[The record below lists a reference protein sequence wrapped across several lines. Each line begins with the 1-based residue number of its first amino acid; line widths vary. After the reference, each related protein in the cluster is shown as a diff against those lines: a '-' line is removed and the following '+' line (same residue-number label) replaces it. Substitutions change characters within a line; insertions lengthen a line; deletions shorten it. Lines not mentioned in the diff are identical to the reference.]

1 MEINSDAQC
10 LFYSILRHSGIVT
23 SDTSTTLIVLSS
35 FRIVDFN
42 EKVLKRP
49 FFEISATNIE
59 ENLCPFHQQ
68 CLGVSYIIVCYS
80 VHSNYSY

>member
-1 MEINSDAQC
+1 MEINSDAQS
-10 LFYSILRHSGIVT
+10 LFYSILRHSVTVT

-42 EKVLKRP
+42 EKVLKQP

-59 ENLCPFHQQ
+59 GNLCHFHQQ
-68 CLGVSYIIVCYS
+68 CLSVSYIIFCYS
-80 VHSNYSY
+80 VYSS